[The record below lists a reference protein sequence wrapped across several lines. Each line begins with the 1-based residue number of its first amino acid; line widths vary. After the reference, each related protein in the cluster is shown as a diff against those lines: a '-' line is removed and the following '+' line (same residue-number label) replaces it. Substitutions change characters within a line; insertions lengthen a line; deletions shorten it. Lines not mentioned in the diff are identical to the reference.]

1 MKRERIEDLGIIYEK
16 IRAWQEWEDIISRC
30 ESKHSVE
37 WFVTYFDD
45 AENREELHNKLRS
58 LNELLNDI
66 CTIAHGEIE

>member
-30 ESKHSVE
+30 ESKHSVD

-45 AENREELHNKLRS
+45 AESREDLHNKLRA
-58 LNELLNDI
+58 LNEMLDEI